1 MTGQRKVSRHQEV
14 RTAILDAAWTLARER
29 GLGSWSLRDVGA
41 AVGMRAPSLYGYF
54 PNKAAIYD
62 AMFAMGYTALL
73 ERIDKARRGQSA
85 KDSVR
90 RAAHLFFD
98 FCVED
103 PARYQ
108 LLFLR
113 TVPGFEPSPQSYAL
127 ATRALEEGA
136 AVLTA
141 AGAGGRNALDLW
153 TALLAGL
160 VSQQVSN
167 DPGGRRWKR
176 LVDRAVD
183 MFLAT
188 QAAADQP

>member
-1 MTGQRKVSRHQEV
+1 MKHEPLPRETSRHQEV
-14 RTAILDAAWTLARER
+14 RKVILDAAWTLARER
-29 GLGSWSLRDVGA
+29 GLGAWSLRDVGTR
-41 AVGMRAPSLYGYF
+41 VGMRAPSLYGYF

-62 AMFAMGYTALL
+62 AMFAMGYQALL
-73 ERIDKARRGQSA
+73 TRIEDTPRTGSPRTI
-85 KDSVR
+85 VR

-113 TVPGFEPSPQSYAL
+113 TLPGFEPSPQSMAL
-127 ATRALEEGA
+127 AEQVLKEGA
-136 AVLTA
+136 AALAA
-141 AGAGGRNALDLW
+141 AGAGHPDAVDLW
-153 TALLAGL
+153 TALMSGL
-160 VSQQVSN
+160 VSQQMSN

-176 LVDRAVD
+176 LVNRAVD

-188 QAAADQP
+188 

>member
-1 MTGQRKVSRHQEV
+1 MTPESVSREQPRHQEV
-14 RTAILDAAWTLARER
+14 RRAILDAAWALARQQ
-29 GLGSWSLRDVGA
+29 GLGAWSLRDVGA
-41 AVGMRAPSLYGYF
+41 AVGMRAPSLYVYF

-62 AMFAMGYTALL
+62 AMFAMGYQALL
-73 ERIDKARRGQSA
+73 TRIENTPRTGPPRRII
-85 KDSVR
+85 R

-113 TVPGFEPSPQSYAL
+113 TLPGFEPSPQSMAL
-127 ATRALEEGA
+127 AEMVLTEGTRALA
-136 AVLTA
+136 A
-141 AGAGGRNALDLW
+141 AGAGRPDAVDLW
-153 TALLAGL
+153 TALMSGL

-176 LVDRAVD
+176 LIDRSVD
-183 MFLAT
+183 MFLAS
-188 QAAADQP
+188 QASG